1 MEIPSDLAPALVPL
15 AWLLGR
21 WEGAGVVGY
30 PTMESANFGQ
40 ELEVSHDGR
49 PFLRWDSRA
58 WLLDDAGS
66 KVRPLAVE
74 SGFWR
79 VAGPAS
85 DGASDAGVAGGPGD
99 AGAPDGSDG
108 SDGAAVATNGFAVE
122 FLLAHPTGYVEIY
135 VGTVEGA
142 QINLQTDLVARTQT
156 AKEYSAATRIY
167 GLVNGDLLWAM
178 DMAAVGHP
186 ITSHASAQLKRVG

>member
-30 PTMESANFGQ
+30 PTVESANFGQ

-49 PFLRWDSRA
+49 PFLRWDSRT
-58 WLLDDAGS
+58 WLLDEQGA
-66 KVRPLAVE
+66 KVRPLATE

-79 VAGPAS
+79 VAGPAAPE
-85 DGASDAGVAGGPGD
+85 GTAGGAA
-99 AGAPDGSDG
+99 AGPAAAA
-108 SDGAAVATNGFAVE
+108 DGAAAGFAVE

-135 VGTVEGA
+135 VGAVAGA
-142 QINLQTDLVARTQT
+142 QIDLQTDLVARTQT

-167 GLVNGDLLWAM
+167 GLVGGDLLWAM

-186 ITSHASAQLKRVG
+186 MTSHASAQLKKVG

>member
-30 PTMESANFGQ
+30 PTMDSVNFGQ
-40 ELEVSHDGR
+40 EVEVSHDGR
-49 PFLRWDSRA
+49 PFLRWDSRT
-58 WLLDDAGS
+58 WLLDDAGA
-66 KVRPLAVE
+66 KVRPLATE
-74 SGFWR
+74 TGFWR
-79 VAGPAS
+79 VAGPAV
-85 DGASDAGVAGGPGD
+85 APAGSTEPADSPES
-99 AGAPDGSDG
+99 PESPESSGSSG
-108 SDGAAVATNGFAVE
+108 SAVE

-135 VGTVEGA
+135 IGTADGA

-167 GLVNGDLLWAM
+167 GLVAGDLLWAM
-178 DMAAVGHP
+178 DMAAVGQP
-186 ITSHASAQLKRVG
+186 LTAHASAQLKRVG

>member
-1 MEIPSDLAPALVPL
+1 MEIPSDLNPALVPL

-30 PTMESANFGQ
+30 PTIESANFGQ
-40 ELEVSHDGR
+40 QLEVSQDGR
-49 PFLRWDSRA
+49 TFLRWDSRT
-58 WLLDDAGS
+58 WLLGEDGS
-66 KVRPLAVE
+66 KVRPLATE

-79 VAGPAS
+79 VAGPAPE
-85 DGASDAGVAGGPGD
+85 AEGG
-99 AGAPDGSDG
+99 GS
-108 SDGAAVATNGFAVE
+108 AVE

-142 QINLQTDLVARTQT
+142 QINLRTDVVARTET

-167 GLVNGDLLWAM
+167 GLVGGDLLWAM
-178 DMAAVGHP
+178 DMAAVGQP
-186 ITSHASAQLKRVG
+186 LQSHTSAQLKRVG

>member
-30 PTMESANFGQ
+30 PTVESANFGQ

-49 PFLRWDSRA
+49 PFLRWDSRT
-58 WLLDDAGS
+58 WLLDDQGA
-66 KVRPLAVE
+66 KVRPLATE

-79 VAGPAS
+79 VAGPVAPAGA
-85 DGASDAGVAGGPGD
+85 DEAGAS
-99 AGAPDGSDG
+99 GS
-108 SDGAAVATNGFAVE
+108 GFAVE

-135 VGTVEGA
+135 VGAVTGA
-142 QINLQTDLVARTQT
+142 QINLQTDLVARTET

-167 GLVNGDLLWAM
+167 GLVSGDLLWAM

-186 ITSHASAQLKRVG
+186 MTSHASAQLKQVG

>member
-15 AWLLGR
+15 TWLIGR

-58 WLLDDAGS
+58 WLLDDEGA
-66 KVRPLAVE
+66 KVRPLATE

-79 VAGPAS
+79 VAGPAAADGVGDS
-85 DGASDAGVAGGPGD
+85 DGPAK
-99 AGAPDGSDG
+99 
-108 SDGAAVATNGFAVE
+108 GFAVE

-178 DMAAVGHP
+178 DMSAVGHP

>member
-1 MEIPSDLAPALVPL
+1 VIRAAAGYHPTVEIPSDLAPALLPV

-30 PTMESANFGQ
+30 PTMESVNFGQ
-40 ELEVSHDGR
+40 EIEVSQDGR
-49 PFLRWDSRA
+49 PFLRWNSRS
-58 WLLDDAGS
+58 WLLDDAGGR
-66 KVRPLAVE
+66 VRPLATE

-79 VAGPAS
+79 VHPGPAP
-85 DGASDAGVAGGPGD
+85 DAPGPLV
-99 AGAPDGSDG
+99 S
-108 SDGAAVATNGFAVE
+108 SVE

-142 QINLQTDLVARTQT
+142 QINLQTDVVARTET

-167 GLVNGDLLWAM
+167 GLVAGELLWAM
-178 DMAAVGHP
+178 DMAAVGQP
-186 ITSHASAQLKRVG
+186 LTSHASAQLKKVG